1 MQLFRSALCL
11 YKFSEIPGQET
22 VWTSHYMYTY
32 FKLLK
37 YDKYFS
43 LKGQSWTMDIGSIY
57 QDIKMNDILYIL
69 RLQW

>member
-32 FKLLK
+32 FKLSK

-43 LKGQSWTMDIGSIY
+43 LKGQS
-57 QDIKMNDILYIL
+57 
-69 RLQW
+69 